1 MKDVRA
7 LITGAS
13 RGIGAAVAEGLAADG
28 FPVILN
34 YRSRDDEAEAVR
46 ARIEAAGGEATL
58 CRFDVTDA
66 DASAAAIAAFRR
78 PTASVSNR

>member
-13 RGIGAAVAEGLAADG
+13 RGIGAAIAEGLAADG

-34 YRSRDDEAEAVR
+34 YRSRDDDAEAVK

-58 CRFDVTDA
+58 ARFDVTDA
-66 DASAAAIAAFRR
+66 GACEAAIASLLEEIGRAH
-78 PTASVSNR
+78 V